1 MRRRTFIKNAG
12 MCTAL
17 LSIDWSF
24 LSNEIA
30 AATPDFEFLGNNFFK
45 PIDTKINLKPIC
57 SSRVHKEAYNGPCR
71 YQPLDELTT
80 EAEREALHKKCDV
93 FIDDLM
99 TKTPRDANILNYD
112 VVEYPE
118 GDIIDPSYW
127 KQLEPE
133 IDDIDLFLSTYR
145 VPGLERFKKP
155 VAMIMEGMTNV
166 DIAAYYRNLGLEGY
180 AVYDWNDLD
189 KLVTLL
195 KVKKAMQK
203 TKVIVLTDRLHE
215 VPYGVYS
222 TNQDFDY
229 IEKKLGVE
237 TIPVSLK
244 EFKND
249 FELIQKNEKL
259 RKQMEEMAS
268 NFISDAEAV
277 HMNTETIINDFYF
290 YATINGLFKKYDAN
304 SFSVRCFELCA
315 SKIPWEKKF
324 VPCSCLSLLK
334 DQGIAAGCEGDMN
347 ALLAMMMEMYLAK
360 KAVYM
365 GNPLFDKENN
375 AVKMYHDVP
384 SLKMK
389 GLSAPDLNYEIVNF
403 ADSGFGATVR
413 YDFNQDIGQ
422 KVTLARFDPTGD
434 KLLLA
439 TGEIDGC
446 FQMRMVGCKQG
457 VTVTLKDAM
466 DMFYKSQDFGHHL
479 AMVYG
484 NYSEDIKR
492 FGRIMNFEV
501 VEC

>member
-1 MRRRTFIKNAG
+1 MKRRQFLRNAG
-12 MCTAL
+12 FCTAML
-17 LSIDWSF
+17 GVNWSG
-24 LSNEIA
+24 
-30 AATPDFEFLGNNFFK
+30 LGSELFAETTNFRYLGDNFIK

-57 SSRVHKEAYNGPCR
+57 SARVHKEAYNGPCR
-71 YQPLDELTT
+71 YQPLEELTP
-80 EAEREALHKKCDV
+80 EAERNALHSKCDT
-93 FIDDLM
+93 FIDNLM
-99 TKTPRDANILNYD
+99 TKTPSEAVLLNHD

-118 GDIIDPSYW
+118 GDIIDPEYW
-127 KQLEPE
+127 RKLEPE
-133 IDDIDLFLSTYR
+133 VDDIDLFLSTYR

-155 VAMIMEGMTNV
+155 VAMVMEGMTNV

-180 AVYDWNDLD
+180 AVYDWEDLNR
-189 KLVTLL
+189 LVALL
-195 KVKKAMQK
+195 KVRKAMSN
-203 TKVIVLTDRLHE
+203 TKVIVLTDRLDK

-222 TNQDFDY
+222 TTENFDHLK
-229 IEKKLGVE
+229 EKYGVE

-244 EFKND
+244 EFEEEFN
-249 FELIQKNEKL
+249 KL
-259 RKQMEEMAS
+259 QQDSKLKKQMMEMTES
-268 NFISDAEAV
+268 FIKDADAV
-277 HMNTETIINDFYF
+277 YMKTDTIVNDFYF
-290 YATINGLFKKYDAN
+290 YATINNLFGKYNAN

-315 SKIPWEKKF
+315 SKIPWNKKF
-324 VPCSCLSLLK
+324 VPCTCLSLMK

-347 ALLAMMMEMYLAK
+347 ALLAMMLEMYLAK

-365 GNPLFDKENN
+365 GNPLFDKEKN
-375 AVKMYHDVP
+375 VVRIYHDVP

-413 YDFNQDIGQ
+413 YDFTQDIGQ

-434 KLLLA
+434 KLLLS
-439 TGEIDGC
+439 TGTIDGC

-457 VTVTLKDAM
+457 VSIELKDAM

-484 NYSEDIKR
+484 DYSDDIKR
-492 FGRIMNFEV
+492 LGNIMNFDV